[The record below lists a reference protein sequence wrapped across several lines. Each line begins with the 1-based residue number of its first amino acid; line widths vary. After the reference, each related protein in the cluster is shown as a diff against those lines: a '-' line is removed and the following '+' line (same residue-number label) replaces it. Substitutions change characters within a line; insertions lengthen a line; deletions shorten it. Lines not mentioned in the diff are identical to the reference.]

1 MLVIRERKD
10 GFQMH
15 SEVHFTNY
23 GNMPAIIPETNS
35 EQFFHLREKVM
46 NAFSESERKNDEKI
60 SVIKDKMINKTIE
73 TIMEAERQNDR
84 TIKDMVKSIP
94 HYKDNPI
101 TASYESDN
109 FLWI

>member
-15 SEVHFTNY
+15 SGVHFTNHSDL
-23 GNMPAIIPETNS
+23 PAIIPETNS
-35 EQFFHLREKVM
+35 EQFCHLREKVM

-94 HYKDNPI
+94 HYKDNTI
-101 TASYESDN
+101 TTSYESDN